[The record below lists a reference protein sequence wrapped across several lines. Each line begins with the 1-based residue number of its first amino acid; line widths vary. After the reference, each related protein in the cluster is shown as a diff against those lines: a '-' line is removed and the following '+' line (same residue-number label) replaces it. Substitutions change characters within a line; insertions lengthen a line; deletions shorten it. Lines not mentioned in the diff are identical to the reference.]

1 MCDHPGSPWL
11 VQPLKAPAG
20 AGKTNWLRALASCGP
35 VRSHRR
41 NQHDTARMAQYS
53 QVIFRI
59 CRKDPTLRVSGC
71 LWGVSAIMIAS
82 SLPILPVSPLTGMR
96 TIAVQLVDVTTADS
110 PLGDGT
116 ALLMGGTSIPQPS
129 QLYLDAADALYLQPR
144 GFTGTLQSLFTPE
157 DTSPTSETRG
167 EQILD
172 STILQKFDNGDVSA
186 QNPLVVF
193 GYSQSASISSEV
205 MRELAGQG
213 VPSHDVHFV
222 LIGDPDNPAGGS
234 EVAKSDLSPQ
244 YLAANVA
251 TPNDLY
257 PTDVYT
263 HEYDGVADSPKYPID
278 LLSDLNAALGFIYEH
293 GTYLSLTPE
302 QIADAI
308 QLPTTAAD
316 TMVNYYIIPAESLP
330 LLDPLRLIPIIGQPL
345 YDLLE
350 PDTQILVNLGYGS
363 IDQGWASGDADLVS
377 ASGLFPTDLNL
388 DDVLTA
394 LGNGL
399 QTGVSDFIADL
410 GNPDTYQITPLVQN
424 PSLSEVGEA
433 GYLYGFLDTP
443 TPTLSEALQGIT
455 ELIQAFTAMT

>member
-1 MCDHPGSPWL
+1 M
-11 VQPLKAPAG
+11 
-20 AGKTNWLRALASCGP
+20 
-35 VRSHRR
+35 
-41 NQHDTARMAQYS
+41 
-53 QVIFRI
+53 
-59 CRKDPTLRVSGC
+59 RVSGF
-71 LWGVSAIMIAS
+71 LWGVSALMIAS
-82 SLPILPVSPLTGMR
+82 SSPILLVSPLTGIR
-96 TIAVQLVDVTTADS
+96 TSAVQLVDVTSADS

-129 QLYLDAADALYLQPR
+129 QLYLDAADTLYLQPR

-157 DTSPTSETRG
+157 DASPTSETRG

-172 STILQKFDNGDVSA
+172 STILQKFDNGDVTA

-193 GYSQSASISSEV
+193 GYSQSASISSAV

-213 VPSHDVHFV
+213 VPSNDVHFV

-234 EVAKSDLSPQ
+234 EVANSDLSPQ
-244 YLAANVA
+244 YLMANVA

-263 HEYDGVADSPKYPID
+263 HEYDGVADFPKYPIN

-302 QIADAI
+302 QISDAI

-388 DDVLTA
+388 GDVLTA

>member
-1 MCDHPGSPWL
+1 VGVFGCLRGIAAIAVAGLIAGSP
-11 VQPLKAPAG
+11 PLLPTVPPPRVHSTAV
-20 AGKTNWLRALASCGP
+20 RLAST
-35 VRSHRR
+35 
-41 NQHDTARMAQYS
+41 DA
-53 QVIFRI
+53 
-59 CRKDPTLRVSGC
+59 
-71 LWGVSAIMIAS
+71 
-82 SLPILPVSPLTGMR
+82 
-96 TIAVQLVDVTTADS
+96 ADS

-144 GFTGTLQSLFTPE
+144 GFDGTLQSLFTPE
-157 DTSPTSETRG
+157 DVSPTSEVRG

-172 STILQKFDNGDVSA
+172 STILQKFDSADVSA

-193 GYSQSASISSEV
+193 GYSQSASISSAV

-213 VPSHDVHFV
+213 VPSNDVHFV

-234 EVAKSDLSPQ
+234 EVVTSNLSPQ
-244 YLAANVA
+244 YLMANVA

-263 HEYDGVADSPKYPID
+263 HEYDGVADFPKYPIN

-293 GTYLSLTPE
+293 GTYLSLTSE
-302 QIADAI
+302 QISDAI

-330 LLDPLRLIPIIGQPL
+330 LLDPLRLIPVIGQPL

-350 PDTQILVNLGYGS
+350 PDTRILVDLGYGS
-363 IDQGWASGDADLVS
+363 IDQGWAPGDADVVS

-388 DDVLTA
+388 GDISAA

-399 QTGVSDFIADL
+399 QQGVSDFVADL
-410 GNPDTYQITPLVQN
+410 GNLDTYQVTPLVDN
-424 PSLSEVGEA
+424 PSLSEVAEA

-443 TPTLSEALQGIT
+443 HPTLPEAIQGIT

>member
-1 MCDHPGSPWL
+1 MGVLGCLRVVAAIVVAGLIADSPPL
-11 VQPLKAPAG
+11 LPIAPLPRVQSTAV
-20 AGKTNWLRALASCGP
+20 RLAST
-35 VRSHRR
+35 
-41 NQHDTARMAQYS
+41 DA
-53 QVIFRI
+53 
-59 CRKDPTLRVSGC
+59 
-71 LWGVSAIMIAS
+71 
-82 SLPILPVSPLTGMR
+82 
-96 TIAVQLVDVTTADS
+96 ADS

-129 QLYLDAADALYLQPR
+129 QLYLDAADALYLEPR
-144 GFTGTLQSLFTPE
+144 GFGGTLQSLFTPE
-157 DTSPTSETRG
+157 DASPTSETRG

-172 STILQKFDNGDVSA
+172 STILQKFDDGAVSA

-193 GYSQSASISSEV
+193 GYSQSASISSAV

-213 VPSHDVHFV
+213 VPSNDVHFV

-234 EVAKSDLSPQ
+234 ELATSDLSPQ
-244 YLAANVA
+244 YLMANVA

-263 HEYDGVADSPKYPID
+263 HEYDGVADFPKYPIN

-302 QIADAI
+302 QISDAI

-316 TMVNYYIIPAESLP
+316 TMANYYIIPEESLP

-350 PDTQILVNLGYGS
+350 PDTKILVDLGYGS

-388 DDVLTA
+388 GDLSTA

-399 QTGVSDFIADL
+399 QQGVSDFIADL
-410 GNPDTYQITPLVQN
+410 GNPDTYQITPLVDN
-424 PSLSEVGEA
+424 PSLSEVAEA

-443 TPTLSEALQGIT
+443 HPTLSEAVQGIT
-455 ELIQAFTAMT
+455 ELLQAFTAMS

>member
-1 MCDHPGSPWL
+1 VVAGLIADSPPL
-11 VQPLKAPAG
+11 PPIAPLPRVQSTAV
-20 AGKTNWLRALASCGP
+20 RLAST
-35 VRSHRR
+35 
-41 NQHDTARMAQYS
+41 D
-53 QVIFRI
+53 
-59 CRKDPTLRVSGC
+59 
-71 LWGVSAIMIAS
+71 
-82 SLPILPVSPLTGMR
+82 
-96 TIAVQLVDVTTADS
+96 TADS

-129 QLYLDAADALYLQPR
+129 QLYLDAADALYLEPR
-144 GFTGTLQSLFTPE
+144 GFGGTLQSLFTPE
-157 DTSPTSETRG
+157 DASPTSETRG

-172 STILQKFDNGDVSA
+172 STILQKFDDGAVSA

-193 GYSQSASISSEV
+193 GYSQSASISSAV

-213 VPSHDVHFV
+213 VPSNDVHFV

-234 EVAKSDLSPQ
+234 ELATSDLSPQ
-244 YLAANVA
+244 YLMANVA

-263 HEYDGVADSPKYPID
+263 HEYDGVADFPKYPIN

-302 QIADAI
+302 QISDAI

-350 PDTQILVNLGYGS
+350 PDTKILVDLGYGS

-388 DDVLTA
+388 GDLSTA

-399 QTGVSDFIADL
+399 QQGVSDFIADL
-410 GNPDTYQITPLVQN
+410 GNPDTYQITPLVDN
-424 PSLSEVGEA
+424 PSLSEVAEA

-443 TPTLSEALQGIT
+443 HPTLSEAIQGIT
-455 ELIQAFTAMT
+455 ELLQAFTAMS

>member
-1 MCDHPGSPWL
+1 MGVFGCLRGLAAITVAGSPL
-11 VQPLKAPAG
+11 LLPIAPLLAVQSTAV
-20 AGKTNWLRALASCGP
+20 RLAST
-35 VRSHRR
+35 
-41 NQHDTARMAQYS
+41 DA
-53 QVIFRI
+53 
-59 CRKDPTLRVSGC
+59 
-71 LWGVSAIMIAS
+71 
-82 SLPILPVSPLTGMR
+82 
-96 TIAVQLVDVTTADS
+96 ADS

-129 QLYLDAADALYLQPR
+129 QLYLDAADTLYLQPR
-144 GFTGTLQSLFTPE
+144 GFGGTLQSLFTPE
-157 DTSPTSETRG
+157 DASPTSETRG

-172 STILQKFDNGDVSA
+172 STILQMFDKGDLSA
-186 QNPLVVF
+186 QNPLAVF
-193 GYSQSASISSEV
+193 GYSQSASISTEV

-213 VPSHDVHFV
+213 VPSADVHFV

-234 EVAKSDLSPQ
+234 EVAMSDLSPQ
-244 YLAANVA
+244 YLTANVA

-263 HEYDGVADSPKYPID
+263 HEYDGVADFPKYPIN
-278 LLSDLNAALGFIYEH
+278 LLSDLNATLGFIYEH

-302 QIADAI
+302 QISDAI

-350 PDTQILVNLGYGS
+350 PDNKILVDLGYGS
-363 IDQGWASGDADLVS
+363 IDQGWASGDADAVS
-377 ASGLFPTDLNL
+377 ASGLFPTDLNF

-399 QTGVSDFIADL
+399 QQGASDFIADL
-410 GNPDTYQITPLVQN
+410 GNPDTYQITPLVDN
-424 PSLSEVGEA
+424 PSLSEVADA

-443 TPTLSEALQGIT
+443 NPTPTDALQGII
-455 ELIQAFTAMT
+455 ELVQAFTAMT

>member
-1 MCDHPGSPWL
+1 
-11 VQPLKAPAG
+11 
-20 AGKTNWLRALASCGP
+20 LR
-35 VRSHRR
+35 
-41 NQHDTARMAQYS
+41 
-53 QVIFRI
+53 IF
-59 CRKDPTLRVSGC
+59 GC
-71 LWGVSAIMIAS
+71 LWGVFAIVVAGLS
-82 SLPILPVSPLTGMR
+82 PVLPVMPLTSMR
-96 TIAVQLVDVTTADS
+96 TISVQLVNGTSADL

-144 GFTGTLQSLFTPE
+144 GFGGTLQSLFTPE
-157 DTSPTSETRG
+157 DVSPTSETRG

-172 STILQKFDNGDVSA
+172 STILQKFDSGDVSA
-186 QNPLVVF
+186 QNPIVVF
-193 GYSQSASISSEV
+193 GYSQSAAISSEV
-205 MRELAGQG
+205 MRELAAQG
-213 VPSHDVHFV
+213 VPSDDVHFV
-222 LIGDPDNPAGGS
+222 LIGDPDNPAGGMEIVTS
-234 EVAKSDLSPQ
+234 NLSPQ

-394 LGNGL
+394 LGTGL

>member
-1 MCDHPGSPWL
+1 MSVFGCLRVVAAIAVAGLFADSL
-11 VQPLKAPAG
+11 PLLPI
-20 AGKTNWLRALASCGP
+20 TQLSRAQSTAVRLAST
-35 VRSHRR
+35 
-41 NQHDTARMAQYS
+41 DA
-53 QVIFRI
+53 
-59 CRKDPTLRVSGC
+59 
-71 LWGVSAIMIAS
+71 
-82 SLPILPVSPLTGMR
+82 
-96 TIAVQLVDVTTADS
+96 ADS

-129 QLYLDAADALYLQPR
+129 QLYLDAADTLYLQPR
-144 GFTGTLQSLFTPE
+144 GFGGTLQSLFTPE
-157 DTSPTSETRG
+157 DVSPTSEARG

-172 STILQKFDNGDVSA
+172 STILQEFDSGNVSA

-193 GYSQSASISSEV
+193 GYSQSASISTAV

-213 VPSHDVHFV
+213 VPSTDVHFV
-222 LIGDPDNPAGGS
+222 LIGDPDNPVGGS
-234 EVAKSDLSPQ
+234 ELASSSLSPQ
-244 YLAANVA
+244 YLTANVA

-263 HEYDGVADSPKYPID
+263 HEYDGVADFPKYPIN
-278 LLSDLNAALGFIYEH
+278 LLSDLNATLGFIYEH

-302 QIADAI
+302 QISDAI

-350 PDTQILVNLGYGS
+350 PDTKILVDLGYGS

-388 DDVLTA
+388 GDLSTA

-399 QTGVSDFIADL
+399 QQGVSDFIADL

-424 PSLSEVGEA
+424 PSLSEVAEA
-433 GYLYGFLDTP
+433 GYLYGFLDSP
-443 TPTLSEALQGIT
+443 QPTLSDAMQGIT
-455 ELIQAFTAMT
+455 ELLQAFTAMT

>member
-1 MCDHPGSPWL
+1 M
-11 VQPLKAPAG
+11 
-20 AGKTNWLRALASCGP
+20 
-35 VRSHRR
+35 
-41 NQHDTARMAQYS
+41 
-53 QVIFRI
+53 
-59 CRKDPTLRVSGC
+59 
-71 LWGVSAIMIAS
+71 
-82 SLPILPVSPLTGMR
+82 
-96 TIAVQLVDVTTADS
+96 QLVNGTSADS

-129 QLYLDAADALYLQPR
+129 QLYLDAADTLYLQPR
-144 GFTGTLQSLFTPE
+144 GFSGTLQSLFTPE

-172 STILQKFDNGDVSA
+172 ATILQKFDSGDVSA
-186 QNPLVVF
+186 QNPIVVF
-193 GYSQSASISSEV
+193 GYSQSASISSDV

-213 VPSHDVHFV
+213 VPSDDVHFV

-234 EVAKSDLSPQ
+234 EIVNSNLSPE

-263 HEYDGVADSPKYPID
+263 HEYDGVADFPKYPIN

-330 LLDPLRLIPIIGQPL
+330 VLDPLRLIPIIGQPL

-350 PDTQILVNLGYGS
+350 PDAKILVDLGYGS

-377 ASGLFPTDLNL
+377 ASGLFPTDLNF

-399 QTGVSDFIADL
+399 QQGASDFIADL

-424 PSLSEVGEA
+424 PSLSEVADA

-443 TPTLSEALQGIT
+443 HPTLSEAVQGIT
-455 ELIQAFTAMT
+455 ELLQAFSAMS

>member
-1 MCDHPGSPWL
+1 
-11 VQPLKAPAG
+11 
-20 AGKTNWLRALASCGP
+20 
-35 VRSHRR
+35 
-41 NQHDTARMAQYS
+41 MAQYC

-59 CRKDPTLRVSGC
+59 CRKDPTLRFSGC

-82 SLPILPVSPLTGMR
+82 SSAILPVSPLTGMR

-157 DTSPTSETRG
+157 DASPTSETRG

-172 STILQKFDNGDVSA
+172 STILQKFDSGDVSA

-193 GYSQSASISSEV
+193 GYSQSASISSAV

-213 VPSHDVHFV
+213 VPSNDVHFV

-244 YLAANVA
+244 YLMANVA

-263 HEYDGVADSPKYPID
+263 HEYDGVADFPKYPIN

-302 QIADAI
+302 QISDAI
-308 QLPTTAAD
+308 QLPMTAAD

-399 QTGVSDFIADL
+399 QTGASDFIADL

-443 TPTLSEALQGIT
+443 HPTLSEALQGIT

>member
-1 MCDHPGSPWL
+1 M
-11 VQPLKAPAG
+11 
-20 AGKTNWLRALASCGP
+20 
-35 VRSHRR
+35 
-41 NQHDTARMAQYS
+41 
-53 QVIFRI
+53 
-59 CRKDPTLRVSGC
+59 RVFGC
-71 LWGVSAIMIAS
+71 LWVVSAIVVVAGVS
-82 SLPILPVSPLTGMR
+82 PVPPVMPLTGTRAM
-96 TIAVQLVDVTTADS
+96 AVRLINGTSADS

-144 GFTGTLQSLFTPE
+144 GFGGTLQSLFTPE
-157 DTSPTSETRG
+157 DISPTSQTRG

-172 STILQKFDNGDVSA
+172 STILQKFDSGDVSA
-186 QNPLVVF
+186 QNPIVVF

-213 VPSHDVHFV
+213 VPSDDVHFV
-222 LIGDPDNPAGGS
+222 LIGDPNNPAGGMEIATS
-234 EVAKSDLSPQ
+234 NLSAQ

-263 HEYDGVADSPKYPID
+263 HEYDGVADFPKYPID
-278 LLSDLNAALGFIYEH
+278 LLSDLNAALGFIYDH
-293 GTYLSLTPE
+293 GTYLSLTPQ
-302 QIADAI
+302 QISDAI

-316 TMVNYYIIPAESLP
+316 TMVNYYIIPADSLP

-363 IDQGWASGDADLVS
+363 IDQGWASGYADLVS
-377 ASGLFPTDLNL
+377 TSGLFPTGLNL
-388 DDVLTA
+388 GDVLTA

-399 QTGVSDFIADL
+399 QTGVSSFIADL

-424 PSLSEVGEA
+424 SSLSAVADA

-443 TPTLSEALQGIT
+443 TPTLSEALHGIT

>member
-1 MCDHPGSPWL
+1 M
-11 VQPLKAPAG
+11 
-20 AGKTNWLRALASCGP
+20 
-35 VRSHRR
+35 
-41 NQHDTARMAQYS
+41 
-53 QVIFRI
+53 
-59 CRKDPTLRVSGC
+59 RVSGC
-71 LWGVSAIMIAS
+71 LWGVFAIVVAGLS
-82 SLPILPVSPLTGMR
+82 PVSPVSPVTPLTAMR
-96 TIAVQLVDVTTADS
+96 TIAVQLVDVTSADS

-129 QLYLDAADALYLQPR
+129 QLYLDAADTLYLQPR

-157 DTSPTSETRG
+157 DASPTSETRG

-172 STILQKFDNGDVSA
+172 STILQKFDNGDVTA

-193 GYSQSASISSEV
+193 GYSQSASISSAV

-213 VPSHDVHFV
+213 VPSNDVHFV

-244 YLAANVA
+244 YLMANVA

-263 HEYDGVADSPKYPID
+263 HEYDGVADFPKYPIN

-302 QIADAI
+302 QISEAI

-388 DDVLTA
+388 GDVLTA

>member
-1 MCDHPGSPWL
+1 
-11 VQPLKAPAG
+11 
-20 AGKTNWLRALASCGP
+20 
-35 VRSHRR
+35 
-41 NQHDTARMAQYS
+41 
-53 QVIFRI
+53 
-59 CRKDPTLRVSGC
+59 LRVSAC
-71 LWGVSAIMIAS
+71 LWGVFAIVIAGLS
-82 SLPILPVSPLTGMR
+82 PVTPASPFTDAR
-96 TIAVQLVDVTTADS
+96 TIAVQLVNGTSADS

-129 QLYLDAADALYLQPR
+129 QLYLDAADTLYLQPR
-144 GFTGTLQSLFTPE
+144 GFSGTLQSLFTPE
-157 DTSPTSETRG
+157 DASPTSETRG

-172 STILQKFDNGDVSA
+172 STILQKFDSGDVSA

-193 GYSQSASISSEV
+193 GYSQSASISSDV

-213 VPSHDVHFV
+213 VPSDDVHFV

-234 EVAKSDLSPQ
+234 EIVNSNLSPE

-263 HEYDGVADSPKYPID
+263 HEYDGVADFPKYPIN

-330 LLDPLRLIPIIGQPL
+330 VLDPLRLIPIIGQPL

-350 PDTQILVNLGYGS
+350 PDAKILVDLGYGS

-377 ASGLFPTDLNL
+377 ASGLFPTDLNF

-399 QTGVSDFIADL
+399 QQGASDFIADL

-424 PSLSEVGEA
+424 PSLSEVADA

-443 TPTLSEALQGIT
+443 HPTLSEAIQGIT
-455 ELIQAFTAMT
+455 ELLQAFTAMS

>member
-1 MCDHPGSPWL
+1 
-11 VQPLKAPAG
+11 
-20 AGKTNWLRALASCGP
+20 
-35 VRSHRR
+35 
-41 NQHDTARMAQYS
+41 
-53 QVIFRI
+53 
-59 CRKDPTLRVSGC
+59 LRVSGC
-71 LWGVSAIMIAS
+71 LWGVFAVVVAGLS
-82 SLPILPVSPLTGMR
+82 PVTPLTGMR
-96 TIAVQLVDVTTADS
+96 TIAVQLVDVTSADS

-157 DTSPTSETRG
+157 DASPTSETRG

-172 STILQKFDNGDVSA
+172 ATILQKFDSGDVSP

-193 GYSQSASISSEV
+193 GYSQSASISTAV

-213 VPSHDVHFV
+213 VPSNDVHFV

-234 EVAKSDLSPQ
+234 ELMSGNLSPQ
-244 YLAANVA
+244 YLMANVA

-278 LLSDLNAALGFIYEH
+278 LLSDLNASLGFIYEH

-302 QIADAI
+302 QISDAI
-308 QLPTTAAD
+308 QLPTSSAD

-388 DDVLTA
+388 GDVLTA

>member
-1 MCDHPGSPWL
+1 M
-11 VQPLKAPAG
+11 A
-20 AGKTNWLRALASCGP
+20 
-35 VRSHRR
+35 VR
-41 NQHDTARMAQYS
+41 
-53 QVIFRI
+53 
-59 CRKDPTLRVSGC
+59 
-71 LWGVSAIMIAS
+71 
-82 SLPILPVSPLTGMR
+82 
-96 TIAVQLVDVTTADS
+96 LVDSASADL

-129 QLYLDAADALYLQPR
+129 QLYLDAANTLYLQPR

-157 DTSPTSETRG
+157 DVSPTSESRG

-172 STILQKFDNGDVSA
+172 STILQKFDSGDVSP

-213 VPSHDVHFV
+213 VPSNDVHFV
-222 LIGDPDNPAGGS
+222 LIGDPDNPDGGS
-234 EVAKSDLSPQ
+234 EILRSNLSPE
-244 YLAANVA
+244 YLQANVA
-251 TPNDLY
+251 TPNNLY

-263 HEYDGVADSPKYPID
+263 HEYDGVADFPKYPIN
-278 LLSDLNAALGFIYEH
+278 LLSDLNAFLGFAYEH

-308 QLPTTAAD
+308 QLPTSAAD

-350 PDTQILVNLGYGS
+350 PDTKILVNLGYGS

-377 ASGLFPTDLNL
+377 APGLFPTDLNFG
-388 DDVLTA
+388 DVLTA
-394 LGNGL
+394 LDDGL
-399 QTGVSDFIADL
+399 QKGVSDFIADL
-410 GNPDTYQITPLVQN
+410 GNPATYQITPLVQN
-424 PSLSEVGEA
+424 PSLSEIADA
-433 GYLYGFLDTP
+433 GYLYGFLDSPNP
-443 TPTLSEALQGIT
+443 TPSDAVQGII
-455 ELIQAFTAMT
+455 ELIQAFTAMS

>member
-1 MCDHPGSPWL
+1 M
-11 VQPLKAPAG
+11 
-20 AGKTNWLRALASCGP
+20 
-35 VRSHRR
+35 RSRGI
-41 NQHDTARMAQYS
+41 S
-53 QVIFRI
+53 
-59 CRKDPTLRVSGC
+59 RKDPTLRVSGC
-71 LWGVSAIMIAS
+71 FLGVAAIVIAGS
-82 SLPILPVSPLTGMR
+82 SPVSPVSPVDGMR
-96 TIAVQLVDVTTADS
+96 AIAVQLINGTSADL

-129 QLYLDAADALYLQPR
+129 QLYLDAADALYLEPR
-144 GFTGTLQSLFTPE
+144 GFDGALQSLFTPE
-157 DTSPTSETRG
+157 DVSPTSETRG

-172 STILQKFDNGDVSA
+172 STILQKFDTGDVSP

-213 VPSHDVHFV
+213 VPSDDVHFV

-234 EVAKSDLSPQ
+234 ELLHSNLSPQ

-302 QIADAI
+302 QIAGAI
-308 QLPTTAAD
+308 QLPTTSAD

-377 ASGLFPTDLNL
+377 TSGLFPTDLNL
-388 DDVLTA
+388 GDVLSA

-399 QTGVSDFIADL
+399 QQGVSHFIADL
-410 GNPDTYQITPLVQN
+410 GNPDTYQIIPLLQN

-443 TPTLSEALQGIT
+443 TPTLSEAVQGIT
-455 ELIQAFTAMT
+455 ELIQAFTATT

>member
-1 MCDHPGSPWL
+1 MGVFGCLRGLAAITVAGSPLLLPIAPLL
-11 VQPLKAPAG
+11 VVQSTAV
-20 AGKTNWLRALASCGP
+20 RLAST
-35 VRSHRR
+35 
-41 NQHDTARMAQYS
+41 DA
-53 QVIFRI
+53 
-59 CRKDPTLRVSGC
+59 
-71 LWGVSAIMIAS
+71 
-82 SLPILPVSPLTGMR
+82 
-96 TIAVQLVDVTTADS
+96 ADS

-129 QLYLDAADALYLQPR
+129 QLYLDAADTLYLQPR
-144 GFTGTLQSLFTPE
+144 GFGGTLQSLFTPE
-157 DTSPTSETRG
+157 DASPTSETRG

-172 STILQKFDNGDVSA
+172 STILQKFDTGEVNA

-193 GYSQSASISSEV
+193 GYSQSASISTEV

-213 VPSHDVHFV
+213 VPSADVHFV

-234 EVAKSDLSPQ
+234 EVAMSDLSPQ
-244 YLAANVA
+244 YLMANVA

-263 HEYDGVADSPKYPID
+263 HEYDGVADFPKYPIN
-278 LLSDLNAALGFIYEH
+278 LLSDLNATLGFIYEH

-302 QIADAI
+302 QISDAI

-350 PDTQILVNLGYGS
+350 PDNKILVDLGYGS
-363 IDQGWASGDADLVS
+363 IDQGWASGDADAVS
-377 ASGLFPTDLNL
+377 ASGLFPTDLNF

-399 QTGVSDFIADL
+399 QQGASDFIADL
-410 GNPDTYQITPLVQN
+410 GNPDTYQITPLVDN
-424 PSLSEVGEA
+424 PSLSEVADA

-443 TPTLSEALQGIT
+443 NPTPTDALQGII
-455 ELIQAFTAMT
+455 ELVQAFTAMT

>member
-1 MCDHPGSPWL
+1 VRWLAADLPQAIAEIKTTPHAWPVLSGDLQDLTKGS
-11 VQPLKAPAG
+11 
-20 AGKTNWLRALASCGP
+20 
-35 VRSHRR
+35 
-41 NQHDTARMAQYS
+41 DM
-53 QVIFRI
+53 
-59 CRKDPTLRVSGC
+59 RVSGC
-71 LWGVSAIMIAS
+71 LWGVFAIVVAGLS
-82 SLPILPVSPLTGMR
+82 PVSPVTPLTAMR
-96 TIAVQLVDVTTADS
+96 TIAVQLVDVTSADS

-129 QLYLDAADALYLQPR
+129 QLYLDAADTLYLQPR

-157 DTSPTSETRG
+157 DASPTSETRG

-172 STILQKFDNGDVSA
+172 STILQKFDNGDVTA

-193 GYSQSASISSEV
+193 GYSQSASISSAV

-213 VPSHDVHFV
+213 VPSNDVHFV

-244 YLAANVA
+244 YLMANVA

-263 HEYDGVADSPKYPID
+263 HEYDGVADFPKYPIN

-302 QIADAI
+302 QISEAI

-363 IDQGWASGDADLVS
+363 IDQGWAPGDADLVS

-388 DDVLTA
+388 GDVLTA

>member
-1 MCDHPGSPWL
+1 VVAGLIADSPPL
-11 VQPLKAPAG
+11 LPLPRVQSTAV
-20 AGKTNWLRALASCGP
+20 RLAST
-35 VRSHRR
+35 
-41 NQHDTARMAQYS
+41 DA
-53 QVIFRI
+53 
-59 CRKDPTLRVSGC
+59 
-71 LWGVSAIMIAS
+71 
-82 SLPILPVSPLTGMR
+82 
-96 TIAVQLVDVTTADS
+96 ADS

-129 QLYLDAADALYLQPR
+129 QLYLDAADALYLEPR
-144 GFTGTLQSLFTPE
+144 GFGGTLQSLFTPE
-157 DTSPTSETRG
+157 DASPTSETRG

-172 STILQKFDNGDVSA
+172 STILQKFDDGAVSA

-193 GYSQSASISSEV
+193 GYSQSASISSAV

-213 VPSHDVHFV
+213 VPSNDVHFV

-234 EVAKSDLSPQ
+234 ELATSDLSPQ
-244 YLAANVA
+244 YLMANVA

-263 HEYDGVADSPKYPID
+263 HEYDGVADFPKYPIN

-302 QIADAI
+302 QISDAI

-350 PDTQILVNLGYGS
+350 PDTKILVDLGYGS

-388 DDVLTA
+388 GDLSTA

-399 QTGVSDFIADL
+399 QQGVSDFIADL
-410 GNPDTYQITPLVQN
+410 GNPDTYQITPLVDN
-424 PSLSEVGEA
+424 PSLSEVAEA

-443 TPTLSEALQGIT
+443 HPTLSEAVQGIT
-455 ELIQAFTAMT
+455 ELLQAFTAMS

>member
-1 MCDHPGSPWL
+1 VHSTA
-11 VQPLKAPAG
+11 V
-20 AGKTNWLRALASCGP
+20 RLAST
-35 VRSHRR
+35 
-41 NQHDTARMAQYS
+41 DA
-53 QVIFRI
+53 
-59 CRKDPTLRVSGC
+59 
-71 LWGVSAIMIAS
+71 
-82 SLPILPVSPLTGMR
+82 
-96 TIAVQLVDVTTADS
+96 ADS

-144 GFTGTLQSLFTPE
+144 GFDGTLQSLFTPE
-157 DTSPTSETRG
+157 DVSPTSEVRG

-172 STILQKFDNGDVSA
+172 STILQKFDSADVSA

-193 GYSQSASISSEV
+193 GYSQSASISSAV

-213 VPSHDVHFV
+213 VPSNDVHFV

-234 EVAKSDLSPQ
+234 EVVTSNLSPQ
-244 YLAANVA
+244 YLMANVA

-263 HEYDGVADSPKYPID
+263 HEYDGVADFPKYPIN

-293 GTYLSLTPE
+293 GTYLSLTSE
-302 QIADAI
+302 QISDAI

-330 LLDPLRLIPIIGQPL
+330 LLDPLRLIPVIGQPL

-350 PDTQILVNLGYGS
+350 PDTRILVDLGYGS
-363 IDQGWASGDADLVS
+363 IDQGWAPGDADVVS

-388 DDVLTA
+388 GDISAA

-399 QTGVSDFIADL
+399 QQGVSDFVADL
-410 GNPDTYQITPLVQN
+410 GNLDTYQVTPLVDN
-424 PSLSEVGEA
+424 PSLSEVAEA

-443 TPTLSEALQGIT
+443 HPTLPEAIQGIT

>member
-1 MCDHPGSPWL
+1 VGFFGCLRGVAAIAVAGLIAASP
-11 VQPLKAPAG
+11 PLPSTAPPSRVHSTAV
-20 AGKTNWLRALASCGP
+20 RLAST
-35 VRSHRR
+35 
-41 NQHDTARMAQYS
+41 DA
-53 QVIFRI
+53 
-59 CRKDPTLRVSGC
+59 
-71 LWGVSAIMIAS
+71 
-82 SLPILPVSPLTGMR
+82 
-96 TIAVQLVDVTTADS
+96 ADS

-144 GFTGTLQSLFTPE
+144 GFGGTLQSLFTPE
-157 DTSPTSETRG
+157 DASPTSEARG

-172 STILQKFDNGDVSA
+172 STILQQFDSGDVSA

-193 GYSQSASISSEV
+193 GYSQSASISTAV

-213 VPSHDVHFV
+213 VPSNDVHFV

-234 EVAKSDLSPQ
+234 EVVTSNLSPQ
-244 YLAANVA
+244 YLEANVA

-263 HEYDGVADSPKYPID
+263 HEYDGVADFPKYPIN

-293 GTYLSLTPE
+293 GTYLSLTSE
-302 QIADAI
+302 QISDAI

-330 LLDPLRLIPIIGQPL
+330 LLDPLRLIPILGQPL

-363 IDQGWASGDADLVS
+363 IDQGWAPGDADVVS

-388 DDVLTA
+388 GDIATA

-399 QTGVSDFIADL
+399 QQGVSDFVADL
-410 GNPDTYQITPLVQN
+410 GNPDTYQITPLVDN
-424 PSLSEVGEA
+424 PSLSEVADA

-443 TPTLSEALQGIT
+443 HPTLPEAIQGIT
-455 ELIQAFTAMT
+455 ELLQAFTAMT